1 MAFMSYT
8 NQANLESNTNLIGL
22 SHVGGLGVGGT
33 HGVVDSLNWEPHLGH
48 SNLIANTQNNNNI
61 NANNLS
67 HNMFPN
73 NQYQNPLNHNH
84 HHHHHQMVIHGL
96 Q

>member
-8 NQANLESNTNLIGL
+8 NQANLESNANLIGL
-22 SHVGGLGVGGT
+22 SHVGA

-48 SNLIANTQNNNNI
+48 SNLITNTQNNNNI
-61 NANNLS
+61 NANNMP

-84 HHHHHQMVIHGL
+84 HHHHHHQMVIHGL